1 MEGEP
6 DITWPYKEAVGALM
20 WLVVWSRLEI
30 PNATRTVARHTNN
43 PTERHK
49 QAVLQIIKYLLGT
62 KDLCLTFKRGSDL
75 DLSVYTDSNY
85 AEKADD
91 RRSVSGVVVT
101 LGNATVGWISSTQ
114 RIVTLSTTEAEYV
127 ALGDV
132 LLAKSVASFLVPS
145 LSQKTIKVFVDNGG
159 AINLASNP
167 LSSARTKHI
176 DVRFHFVRELLSS
189 GIIAVKYVP
198 TSEQR
203 ADILTKALVGPIFRE
218 HRDFMMNLHD

>member
-1 MEGEP
+1 MCIR
-6 DITWPYKEAVGALM
+6 D
-20 WLVVWSRLEI
+20 
-30 PNATRTVARHTNN
+30 
-43 PTERHK
+43 RHK

-127 ALGDV
+127 ALGDGVQEV
-132 LLAKSVASFLVPS
+132 LFAKSVMSFLVPS
-145 LSQKTIKVFVDNGG
+145 LSQKVFVDNDG
-159 AINLASNP
+159 AIKLASNP
-167 LSSARTKHI
+167 LSSAFPLRSGVGFFRYNCGRVRSDQRTACGYPDEGSRRTH
-176 DVRFHFVRELLSS
+176 LQ
-189 GIIAVKYVP
+189 GA
-198 TSEQR
+198 
-203 ADILTKALVGPIFRE
+203 
-218 HRDFMMNLHD
+218 